1 MLARLVIGLLTAL
14 MAFVLM
20 RIILRNS
27 KLSVKQFFRFYFLT
41 MFGIFLIYLAIIGF
55 FNPLLAFL
63 AVLVPFLMRFITWI
77 PRSLQLFS
85 LFKKVQ
91 NFTSERSPDDQ
102 KISEINTKYLH
113 MVLFHETGKM
123 DGDVLE
129 GKYVGIKLSQLDLE
143 QILEL
148 GKECS
153 HDPDSRNLLEAFL
166 DREYIKWRE
175 KREESSE
182 TDDIVNSAMNRSQAF
197 EILGLTQEATRD
209 QIIQA
214 HRKLMQKLHPDRG
227 GSTYLAAKINEA
239 KSLLLEKGRK

>member
-1 MLARLVIGLLTAL
+1 
-14 MAFVLM
+14 
-20 RIILRNS
+20 
-27 KLSVKQFFRFYFLT
+27 
-41 MFGIFLIYLAIIGF
+41 
-55 FNPLLAFL
+55 
-63 AVLVPFLMRFITWI
+63 
-77 PRSLQLFS
+77 
-85 LFKKVQ
+85 
-91 NFTSERSPDDQ
+91 
-102 KISEINTKYLH
+102 

-182 TDDIVNSAMNRSQAF
+182 TDDIINSAMNRSQAF

-209 QIIQA
+209 QVIQA